1 MRTVIVFFAGNEV
14 GGAASHLRTWAE
26 GLAEARTQY
35 QYRFVSLGDGPLASA
50 VERTGGSLTKITG
63 GFRSVIDALARIIR
77 QERAWLLH
85 SHGPRMNILAAY
97 AAKRQQIPWTATI
110 HSNPLYDFL
119 GHPLKSFLFPKL
131 HLWHLRQASGLFVVQ
146 PTLGDILPC
155 KTILEVPNAIFLA
168 PPARSRHE
176 YRAFWHKQLRLPTS
190 TRFMGVA
197 ARLDP
202 VKNIDVLIQSV
213 AKIPDPD
220 VHLCIAGDGRE
231 RATLEVLADRLG
243 VRDRVHFLGF
253 LASVEEFYG
262 ALDVHVLPS
271 KSEGAPTSVL
281 EAGFYGAA
289 NVGSDIPALRRMLL
303 NGEAGEMVPVGDV
316 QALASAI
323 HRLFHDDVLRNH
335 YVQVFREQ
343 VLPLYSRDRMI
354 AAYERGYTVLEE
366 DAVRTGKI
374 VPLENR
380 TEWLRE

>member
-1 MRTVIVFFAGNEV
+1 MRTVMVFFAGNEV

-26 GLAEARTQY
+26 GLIEAQTQY

-50 VERTGGSLTKITG
+50 MEYGGIPLTKIRG
-63 GFRSVIDALARIIR
+63 GFRSAIDELARLIR

-85 SHGPRMNILAAY
+85 SHGPRMNILASY
-97 AAKRQQIPWTATI
+97 AAKRQQISWTATI

-119 GHPLKSFLFPKL
+119 GHPLKTFLFPKL
-131 HLWHLRQASGLFVVQ
+131 HLWHLRRASGLFVVQ
-146 PTLGDILPC
+146 PSLGDLLPC
-155 KTILEVPNAIFLA
+155 KTILEVPNAISLPVA
-168 PPARSRHE
+168 ARSQAE
-176 YRAFWHKQLRLPTS
+176 YRTLWQAKLGLPPS
-190 TRFMGVA
+190 ARFMGTA

-202 VKNIDVLIQSV
+202 VKNLDVLIQSV
-213 AKIPDPD
+213 AKFPEVD

-231 RATLEVLADRLG
+231 RAALEALTDRLG

-253 LASVEEFYG
+253 LESLEDFYG

-271 KSEGAPTSVL
+271 RSEGAPTSVL

-303 NGEAGEMVPVGDV
+303 DGQAGEIVPVGDA
-316 QALASAI
+316 QALATALR
-323 HRLFHDDVLRNH
+323 RLFADDMLRAH

-366 DAVRTGKI
+366 DAVRAGKI
-374 VPLENR
+374 VPLEN
-380 TEWLRE
+380 

>member
-1 MRTVIVFFAGNEV
+1 MVFFAGNEV

-26 GLAEARTQY
+26 GLIEAQTQY

-50 VERTGGSLTKITG
+50 MEYGGIPLTKIRG
-63 GFRSVIDALARIIR
+63 GFRSAIDELARLIR

-85 SHGPRMNILAAY
+85 SHGPRMNILASY
-97 AAKRQQIPWTATI
+97 AAKRQQISWTATI

-119 GHPLKSFLFPKL
+119 GHPLKTFLFPKL
-131 HLWHLRQASGLFVVQ
+131 HLWHLRRASGLFVVQ
-146 PTLGDILPC
+146 PSLGDLLPC
-155 KTILEVPNAIFLA
+155 KTILEVPNAISLPVA
-168 PPARSRHE
+168 ARSQAE
-176 YRAFWHKQLRLPTS
+176 YRTLWQAKLGLPPS
-190 TRFMGVA
+190 ARFMGTA

-202 VKNIDVLIQSV
+202 VKNLDVLIQSV
-213 AKIPDPD
+213 AKFPEVD

-231 RATLEVLADRLG
+231 RAALEALTDRLG

-253 LASVEEFYG
+253 LESLEDFYG

-271 KSEGAPTSVL
+271 RSEGAPTSVL

-303 NGEAGEMVPVGDV
+303 DGQAGEIVPVGDA
-316 QALASAI
+316 QALATALR
-323 HRLFHDDVLRNH
+323 RLFADDMLRAH

-366 DAVRTGKI
+366 DAVRAGKI
-374 VPLENR
+374 VPLEN
-380 TEWLRE
+380 